1 MNNKQIDR
9 IITESIHNF
18 ILKEIGDTYNPV
30 RNNDNSNYQDEL
42 NNELSP
48 KQKEYAFKRHCQ
60 NQAAIQ
66 GRRNQTN
73 NFDQYAADQWNNDYG
88 FKNPNGKDGEATDW
102 RMVYG
107 RRTPIVQFDDNQKPL
122 NNAGHRAGL
131 RKKLEQGYKAAR
143 YAPKTDNDSQ
153 ELYYD
158 GYGYNEYI
166 K

>member
-9 IITESIHNF
+9 IITESIHKF
-18 ILKEIGDTYNPV
+18 ILNEIGDTYNPV
-30 RNNDNSNYQDEL
+30 RNKDNSNYQDEL
-42 NNELSP
+42 NNELSS

-66 GRRNQTN
+66 GRRNQAN
-73 NFDQYAADQWNNDYG
+73 NFEQYATDQWNNDYG
-88 FKNPNGKDGEATDW
+88 FENPNGKDGEATNW
-102 RMVYG
+102 KMVYG
-107 RRTPIVQFDDNQKPL
+107 RRMPLIQFDDNQKPL

-131 RKKLEQGYKAAR
+131 RKKLDQGYKAAK

-158 GYGYNEYI
+158 GYGYN
-166 K
+166 